1 VLSGAGEGETTP
13 LNPQKNYPHEVAM
26 KPIKKHVTNHVTGAK
41 EPRKIE
47 LTLRVNKYEHEL
59 IKKRVTEKT
68 MSRWLRNLAL
78 KSTPIAIV
86 DPELIR
92 QIGRIGSNLNQI
104 TKHANTD
111 EQLDK
116 QVLNEI
122 TAIRELMH
130 KLINQNLEIAKRSA
144 DDDR

>member
-1 VLSGAGEGETTP
+1 
-13 LNPQKNYPHEVAM
+13 M
-26 KPIKKHVTNHVTGAK
+26 KPIKEHVKNHITGAK

-47 LTLRVNKYEHEL
+47 LTLRVNAYEHEL

-68 MSRWLRNLAL
+68 MSAWLRKLAL
-78 KSTPIAIV
+78 KSTPIAIA

-111 EQLDK
+111 KQLDK

-122 TAIRELMH
+122 TAIRKLMH
-130 KLINQNLEIAKRSA
+130 ELINQNLEIAKRSA

>member
-1 VLSGAGEGETTP
+1 
-13 LNPQKNYPHEVAM
+13 M
-26 KPIKKHVTNHVTGAK
+26 KPIKKHVKQHITGAK
-41 EPRKIE
+41 EQRKIE

-59 IKKRVTEKT
+59 IKKRQTEKT

-78 KSTPIAIV
+78 KSTPVAIA
-86 DPELIR
+86 DLELIR

-104 TKHANTD
+104 TKHANTNK
-111 EQLDK
+111 QLDK

-122 TAIRELMH
+122 TAIRKLMH
-130 KLINQNLEIAKRSA
+130 ELINQNLEIAKRSA

>member
-1 VLSGAGEGETTP
+1 
-13 LNPQKNYPHEVAM
+13 M
-26 KPIKKHVTNHVTGAK
+26 KSIKKHVKNHITGAK
-41 EPRKIE
+41 EHRKIE

-68 MSRWLRNLAL
+68 MSAWLRNLAL
-78 KSTPIAIV
+78 KSTPIAIA

-111 EQLDK
+111 KQIDK
-116 QVLNEI
+116 QTLNEI
-122 TAIRELMH
+122 TAIRVFLHE
-130 KLINQNLEIAKRSA
+130 LINQNLEIAKRSA

>member
-1 VLSGAGEGETTP
+1 
-13 LNPQKNYPHEVAM
+13 M
-26 KPIKKHVTNHVTGAK
+26 KPIKKHVKQHITGAK
-41 EPRKIE
+41 EQRKIE
-47 LTLRVNKYEHEL
+47 LTLRVNAYEHEL
-59 IKKRVTEKT
+59 IKKRQTEKT

-78 KSTPIAIV
+78 KSTPIAIA
-86 DPELIR
+86 DPNLIR

-111 EQLDK
+111 KQLDK

-122 TAIRELMH
+122 TAIRKLMH
-130 KLINQNLEIAKRSA
+130 ELINQNLEITKRSA